1 MTNTISHPLT
11 KTMSISEAE
20 KEISK
25 CEDGEWILIT
35 YPENTTEAW
44 ESIDLR
50 HGTRIVPDRIKA
62 GKSTEL
68 TKLIED
74 SGISKSTP
82 VTVTPTQID
91 LTINIKGPMIS
102 MISILADFKQ
112 MCKRKE
118 EEMLRAMPDITHPRG
133 KQEMIAGT
141 VTGIYRN
148 WENKGGYRDAIA
160 KEKRVKHCEVKCDL
174 IGDLKEVR
182 HLTEHAGHK
191 PTIDDVKDFVRKVQ
205 KLTPEDIIIIRKKS

>member
-1 MTNTISHPLT
+1 MTNTISHPQT
-11 KTMSISEAE
+11 ITISISEAE

-25 CEDGEWILIT
+25 YPDGTPILIT
-35 YPENTTEAW
+35 YPDNTTEAW
-44 ESIDLR
+44 ESADLSDYR
-50 HGTRIVPDRIKA
+50 RLTLIRFIRKA

-68 TKLIED
+68 TKLIEYL
-74 SGISKSTP
+74 GIPKSTL
-82 VTVTPTQID
+82 VAFTVTQTD
-91 LTINIKGPMIS
+91 LTIEIEDR
-102 MISILADFKQ
+102 MISILVAFKQ

-182 HLTEHAGHK
+182 RLTEHAGHK
-191 PTIDDVKDFVRKVQ
+191 PTIDDVKDFVKKVQ

>member
-1 MTNTISHPLT
+1 MTNTISHPQT
-11 KTMSISEAE
+11 ITISISEAE

-25 CEDGEWILIT
+25 YPDGTPILIT
-35 YPENTTEAW
+35 YPDNTTEAW
-44 ESIDLR
+44 ESADLSDHR
-50 HGTRIVPDRIKA
+50 RLTLIRFIRKA

-68 TKLIED
+68 TKLIEYL
-74 SGISKSTP
+74 GIPKSTL
-82 VTVTPTQID
+82 VAFTVTQTD
-91 LTINIKGPMIS
+91 LTIEIEDR
-102 MISILADFKQ
+102 MISILVAFKQ

-118 EEMLRAMPDITHPRG
+118 EEMLRATPDITQPRG

-191 PTIDDVKDFVRKVQ
+191 PTIDDVKDFIKKVQ

>member
-1 MTNTISHPLT
+1 MTNTISHPQT
-11 KTMSISEAE
+11 ITISISEAE

-25 CEDGEWILIT
+25 YPDGTPILIT
-35 YPENTTEAW
+35 YPDNTTEAW
-44 ESIDLR
+44 ESADLSDYR
-50 HGTRIVPDRIKA
+50 RLTLIRFIRKA

-68 TKLIED
+68 TKLIEYL
-74 SGISKSTP
+74 GIPKSTL
-82 VTVTPTQID
+82 VAFTVTQTD
-91 LTINIKGPMIS
+91 LTIKIEDR
-102 MISILADFKQ
+102 MISILVAFKQ
-112 MCKRKE
+112 MCKRKK
-118 EEMLRAMPDITHPRG
+118 EEMLRATPDITHPRG

-174 IGDLKEVR
+174 IGDLKKVR

-191 PTIDDVKDFVRKVQ
+191 PTIDDIKDFVKKVQ